1 MRDNMRGAAAIVG
14 IGELKPERTRPG
26 RDAMSLLAEAAYLA
40 IQDAGLTKADIDGM
54 ILEEGMT
61 PTGSGY
67 NPKMAEYM
75 GIYPTFAT
83 GCDAQGAAGVTM
95 ALQAAAYINAGLCD
109 YVLCGMSAAIDGAH
123 TAFTKAILNAIF
135 TGENLTKQG
144 IVRFFQRNTV

>member
-1 MRDNMRGAAAIVG
+1 MLDTMRGAAAIVG
-14 IGELKPERTRPG
+14 IGELKPERTRPN
-26 RDAMSLLAEAAYLA
+26 RDGMSLLAEASYLA

-54 ILEEGMT
+54 IMEEGMA

-95 ALQAAAYINAGLCD
+95 ALQAAAYVNAGLAD
-109 YVLCGMSAAIDGAH
+109 YVLCGMSAAIDTGRRQRPAGTGRTE
-123 TAFTKAILNAIF
+123 TATS
-135 TGENLTKQG
+135 E
-144 IVRFFQRNTV
+144 

>member
-1 MRDNMRGAAAIVG
+1 MKDNMRGAAAIVG

-67 NPKMAEYM
+67 NTE
-75 GIYPTFAT
+75 
-83 GCDAQGAAGVTM
+83 
-95 ALQAAAYINAGLCD
+95 
-109 YVLCGMSAAIDGAH
+109 DGRVH
-123 TAFTKAILNAIF
+123 GHLP
-135 TGENLTKQG
+135 NL
-144 IVRFFQRNTV
+144 RHRL